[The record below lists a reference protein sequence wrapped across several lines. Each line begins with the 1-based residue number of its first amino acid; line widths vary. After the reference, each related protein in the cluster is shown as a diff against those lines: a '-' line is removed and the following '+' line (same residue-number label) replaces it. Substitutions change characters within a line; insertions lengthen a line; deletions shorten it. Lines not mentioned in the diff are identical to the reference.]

1 MFVPGGRAGSVQ
13 IWGWWV
19 QQRRWAQLTVLGGL
33 FMIAVGAAPLWWSIG
48 HLTSPA
54 TSELFA
60 PWLGVLTGAMAVVL
74 GVLLISGILR
84 RAPRQ
89 LSRRRSTR
97 IMLMWWPIAGVLM
110 LLSSWEKP
118 TMAGVA
124 LFPILVAFPVAALF
138 EQPRQQQ
145 RYAQLIAT
153 RPHRVQAM
161 IGVGVAGSVLFG
173 AFAVLSAIAR
183 DWQSLGAFLAFF
195 LMSSS
200 YMMGARADRRQFSP
214 RSHSRGTGS

>member
-1 MFVPGGRAGSVQ
+1 M
-13 IWGWWV
+13 

-33 FMIAVGAAPLWWSIG
+33 VIIAVGTVPLSWSLG
-48 HLTSPA
+48 HLTSSA

-60 PWLGVLTGAMAVVL
+60 PWLGVLTGTMAVVL
-74 GVLLISGILR
+74 GVLLSGGVLR

-97 IMLMWWPIAGVLM
+97 IMLVWWPIAGVLM
-110 LLSSWEKP
+110 LLSTWNEP

-124 LFPILVAFPVAALF
+124 LFPFLVAFPVATLF

-161 IGVGVAGSVLFG
+161 IGVGVVGSVLFG
-173 AFAVLSAIAR
+173 AFGVLSAIER
-183 DWQSLGAFLAFF
+183 DGQSLGAFLAFF
-195 LMSSS
+195 VMSLS
-200 YMMGARADRRQFSP
+200 YVMGARADRRQFGSP
-214 RSHSRGTGS
+214 GSLPRGAGS

>member
-1 MFVPGGRAGSVQ
+1 M
-13 IWGWWV
+13 
-19 QQRRWAQLTVLGGL
+19 QQRRWAQLAVLGGL
-33 FMIAVGAAPLWWSIG
+33 FMIAVGAVPLWWSIG

-74 GVLLISGILR
+74 GVLLISGVLR

-97 IMLMWWPIAGVLM
+97 IMLVWWPIAGVLM

-118 TMAGVA
+118 AMAGVA
-124 LFPILVAFPVAALF
+124 LFPFLVAFPVAALF

-145 RYAQLIAT
+145 RYAQLITT

-161 IGVGVAGSVLFG
+161 IGVGVVGSVLFG
-173 AFAVLSAIAR
+173 AFGVLSAIAR
-183 DWQSLGAFLAFF
+183 EWPSLGAFLAFF
-195 LMSSS
+195 LMSFS
-200 YMMGARADRRQFSP
+200 YLMGARADRQQFASP
-214 RSHSRGTGS
+214 GSHREEIGP